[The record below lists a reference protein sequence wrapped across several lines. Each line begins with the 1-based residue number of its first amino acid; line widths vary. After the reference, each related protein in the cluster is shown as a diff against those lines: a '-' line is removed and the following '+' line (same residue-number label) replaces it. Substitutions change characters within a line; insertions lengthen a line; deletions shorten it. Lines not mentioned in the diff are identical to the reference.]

1 MEDVTITAFT
11 IQDIPRIIHMQPEG
25 WDDIRKEFL
34 LYTIQTFCRPIKVL
48 QHNRIIGLG
57 ALILHQDS
65 AWLGHI
71 IVDSSC
77 RGRGVGTQI
86 VEHLIA
92 LAHSYDIYTI
102 HLIATNLG
110 APVYRKVGFRD
121 AGLYATFRKTIE
133 SKPTSIDLHIGSI
146 KPSHRQ
152 QILQLDRETT
162 GENREALLDLHL
174 QHGLV
179 FESKEEIEGYYLPYL
194 GQGPIY
200 AYTVRAGL
208 ALMELKYSSAD
219 IAILPQ
225 DNRTGTTFLSN
236 NGFEIQEFT
245 AIRMV
250 LGKETS
256 WLPQHVYS
264 RIGGNYG

>member
-1 MEDVTITAFT
+1 MEEVTITTFT
-11 IQDIPRIIHMQPEG
+11 IQDIPHIAHMQPEG
-25 WDDIRKEFL
+25 WDDIRKEFV
-34 LYTIQTFCRPIKVL
+34 LYAMQTFCKPVKIV
-48 QHNRIIGLG
+48 QYNRIIGLG
-57 ALILHQDS
+57 TLIIHQDS

-77 RGRGVGTQI
+77 RGRGIGTLI
-86 VEHLIA
+86 VEHLVA
-92 LAHSYDIYTI
+92 LAHSHDIYTI
-102 HLIATNLG
+102 HLIATDLG

-133 SKPTSIDLHIGSI
+133 NTPAKIDPHIESI

-162 GENREALLDLHL
+162 GENRRTLLDLHL
-174 QHGLV
+174 QCGFV
-179 FESKEEIEGYYLPYL
+179 FEIKGEIEGFYLPYL

-200 AYTVRAGL
+200 ARTERAGL
-208 ALMELKYSSAD
+208 SLMELKYSVSN
-219 IAILPQ
+219 IVILPQ
-225 DNRTGTTFLSN
+225 DNLAGTVFLAN

-245 AIRMV
+245 AIHMV
-250 LGKETS
+250 LGRETP
-256 WLPQHVYS
+256 WLPQQVYS